1 MKLWTPSKRDFA
13 DNHGKDCF
21 GEKWLKWMGFF
32 ISTICLSILV
42 NGTSPHLLLVV
53 MDVSSCLV
61 LRAAQRCF
69 ISSFGS
75 KKVVG
80 KVILEVQNIL
90 REGESRLI
98 LDVVP
103 IKNEA
108 MDSIKKGFC

>member
-61 LRAAQRCF
+61 LRGQF
-69 ISSFGS
+69 KDVLS
-75 KKVVG
+75 VVSVLG
-80 KVILEVQNIL
+80 G
-90 REGESRLI
+90 RG
-98 LDVVP
+98 
-103 IKNEA
+103 
-108 MDSIKKGFC
+108 

>member
-1 MKLWTPSKRDFA
+1 MTQ
-13 DNHGKDCF
+13 
-21 GEKWLKWMGFF
+21 
-32 ISTICLSILV
+32 CLENRL
-42 NGTSPHLLLVV
+42 
-53 MDVSSCLV
+53 
-61 LRAAQRCF
+61 
-69 ISSFGS
+69 

-80 KVILEVQNIL
+80 KVILEAQNIL

>member
-69 ISSFGS
+69 ISSFS
-75 KKVVG
+75 VG
-80 KVILEVQNIL
+80 
-90 REGESRLI
+90 G
-98 LDVVP
+98 
-103 IKNEA
+103 
-108 MDSIKKGFC
+108 